1 MQSCYFE
8 VTWTDRFATRVKS
21 FAKEKMVDFW
31 KMIRNLTE
39 SAETRYNKGKLEMCF
54 SKMYGSRTDTEV
66 TVYKDLQKMAV
77 FFAKEE
83 KQLKSGA
90 FFQMLCFSPVQERI
104 SKDTVATGHYRL
116 RY

>member
-1 MQSCYFE
+1 
-8 VTWTDRFATRVKS
+8 
-21 FAKEKMVDFW
+21 MVDFW

-66 TVYKDLQKMAV
+66 TAYKDLQKKAV

-83 KQLKSGA
+83 KTAKIRCVFPNA
-90 FFQMLCFSPVQERI
+90 MF
-104 SKDTVATGHYRL
+104 
-116 RY
+116 